1 MIEFSKEPLQEEK
14 MIYEVEDLIYFKNF
28 EDVVRKIDIKLLAS
42 EDESIQ
48 NFLDSLNQFYKK
60 EEQDKYGVVVIK
72 LRKNFDFVIEKN
84 YLSTISSNDNIFK
97 RVKDNYAN
105 FSEWYLKL
113 CNENEECYFTKKDNK
128 VTSILI
134 LKINENDSQQIYEKN
149 VLKIRTLDVLDNSKG
164 IGKFYLKIVNDI
176 ALANNI
182 NMVYVTCKKNN
193 DQFIKFIKNN
203 KFKLDKEIAEEM
215 VFIKEI
221 L

>member
-1 MIEFSKEPLQEEK
+1 MIEFSKELLQEEK

-105 FSEWYLKL
+105 LSEWYLKL
-113 CNENEECYFTKKDNK
+113 CNINEE
-128 VTSILI
+128 
-134 LKINENDSQQIYEKN
+134 
-149 VLKIRTLDVLDNSKG
+149 
-164 IGKFYLKIVNDI
+164 
-176 ALANNI
+176 
-182 NMVYVTCKKNN
+182 
-193 DQFIKFIKNN
+193 
-203 KFKLDKEIAEEM
+203 
-215 VFIKEI
+215 
-221 L
+221 